1 MVYMKFY
8 VNLYSVGRAYGGPEE
23 GGWHYDYG
31 EFQRTLAIVPD
42 EDQAY
47 ELYGQVCEQLRQGKN
62 FDIQLKGYQMGNGPM
77 DGVDPA
83 TGECDDYYLQLGGQ
97 WGNEEIRCVVE
108 NHAGQDF
115 PQERPH
121 YE

>member
-1 MVYMKFY
+1 MKFY

-42 EDQAY
+42 QAKAR
-47 ELYGQVCEQLRQGKN
+47 ELCQHVREQLRQGNK

-83 TGECDDYYLQLGGQ
+83 TGECDDRYLQLGGR
-97 WGNEEIRCVVE
+97 WGDDDIHCVVE
-108 NHAGQDF
+108 NHAGQDY
-115 PQERPH
+115 PKERPY